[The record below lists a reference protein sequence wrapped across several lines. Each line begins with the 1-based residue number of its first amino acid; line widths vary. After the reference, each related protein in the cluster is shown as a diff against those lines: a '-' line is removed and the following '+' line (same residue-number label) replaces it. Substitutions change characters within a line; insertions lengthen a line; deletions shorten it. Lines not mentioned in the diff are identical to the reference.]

1 MSQGNQSNFK
11 TTNESVERYAV
22 LVENYKWGYD
32 EENDMDIKV
41 STGEIIMGIYKGIRD
56 VKLSL
61 KWIRKNNYLNV
72 RIAKVRISIEELEEI
87 KLGG

>member
-22 LVENYKWGYD
+22 LVENYKWEYD
-32 EENDMDIKV
+32 EENDRDIKM
-41 STGEIIMGIYKGIRD
+41 STGEIIMGIYKGMRD

-61 KWIRKNNYLNV
+61 KWIRIDDYLNV
-72 RIAKVRISIEELEEI
+72 RIAKVKISIEELEEI
-87 KLGG
+87 KM

>member
-22 LVENYKWGYD
+22 LVENYKWEYD

-72 RIAKVRISIEELEEI
+72 RVAKVRISIEELEEI

>member
-1 MSQGNQSNFK
+1 MSQGNQSHFK

-22 LVENYKWGYD
+22 LVENYKWNYD
-32 EENDMDIKV
+32 EENDKDIKV
-41 STGEIIMGIYKGIRD
+41 STGEIIIGIYKGLRD

-61 KWIRKNNYLNV
+61 KWIRKDDYLNV

-87 KLGG
+87 KI

>member
-22 LVENYKWGYD
+22 LVENYKWEYD

-41 STGEIIMGIYKGIRD
+41 STGEIIMGIYKGMRD

-61 KWIRKNNYLNV
+61 KWIRKDDYLNV
-72 RIAKVRISIEELEEI
+72 RVVKVKISIEKLEEI
-87 KLGG
+87 EI

>member
-22 LVENYKWGYD
+22 LVENYKWEYD
-32 EENDMDIKV
+32 EENDKDIKV
-41 STGEIIMGIYKGIRD
+41 STGKIIMGIYKSMRD

-61 KWIRKNNYLNV
+61 KWIRKDDYLNV
-72 RIAKVRISIEELEEI
+72 RIAKVKISIEELEEI
-87 KLGG
+87 EL

>member
-1 MSQGNQSNFK
+1 MAQGNQSNFK

-22 LVENYKWGYD
+22 LVENYKWEYD

-41 STGEIIMGIYKGIRD
+41 STGEIIMGIYKGMRD

-61 KWIRKNNYLNV
+61 KWIRKDDYLNV

-87 KLGG
+87 KI